1 MQFAAVFMAGVQ
13 AVGAL
18 VSGAEER
25 NQLQYS
31 AQVNERN
38 AIYKQQNAT
47 LENQLATADAN
58 LQRRRGREATAEM
71 SASLAQSGFLV
82 NGDAAR
88 AIQASG
94 SEAEMDA
101 LSIQYR
107 GLLRARGEQI
117 EAEGLRAQA
126 KADRAA
132 AKAVPAKTLIKAATS
147 ALSGYS
153 QMRGMRIA

>member
-1 MQFAAVFMAGVQ
+1 MQFAAVAMFGLQ
-13 AVGAL
+13 ALGAVVG
-18 VSGAEER
+18 GAEEA
-25 NQLQYS
+25 NQLKYS
-31 AQVNERN
+31 AEVNDRN
-38 AIYKQQNAT
+38 AQYKFQNAT

-88 AIQASG
+88 AIQASA

-101 LSIQYR
+101 LSIQYK
-107 GLLRARGEQI
+107 GLLRSRGEQI
-117 EAEGLRAQA
+117 EGAGLKAQA
-126 KADRAA
+126 NADRAA
-132 AKAVPAKTLIKAATS
+132 AKAVPAKTIIKAATS

-153 QMRGMRIA
+153 SMRGMRIA